1 MHLAL
6 VGTPNSGKTA
16 LFNALTGS
24 RQKVANYPGVTVERK
39 EGSFVTPSG
48 RQVSVVDLPGT
59 YSLRGRS
66 PDEEITR
73 DVVLGRTKGEAM
85 PDLVLCVAD
94 STNLRLTIRLVLELK
109 STGRPLALVLNMFD
123 IATRRGVTVD
133 VPRLSEALGVP
144 VVTSIA
150 VRKGGTADLLRLT
163 DEIAG
168 ASATPHR
175 QNLWEPLTVSQ
186 LRATQ
191 READRIIAA
200 TVSLPARPDTWTARI
215 DAVVLHPVAGLAI
228 LMLLLFVMFQAVFA
242 WAQPL
247 MELLSSAFEAL
258 GQFVHDTLPA
268 GLLQSFLQNGVISGV
283 GSVIVFL
290 PQIIIIFLFILL
302 LEDFGYMARA
312 AFLMDRIMGGAGLH
326 GRAFIPL
333 LSSFACAI
341 PGIMATRVIDNRRDR
356 LTTILIAPLMTCSAR
371 IPVYT
376 LIISAFI
383 PAKMI
388 WGWVNLQG
396 LVMFGL
402 YAAGIVSALGDV
414 VPDQILHVARLRAGA
429 VHAGTARLQDAAAE
443 EHRDRHLHARE
454 YVPAARRHH
463 DLLDDGAD
471 LVSGVVP
478 GSRLPAP
485 TEPAINYSLAAMIGK
500 AIAPLLSPLGFNW
513 QIAVAL
519 IPGMA
524 AREVAVAALGT
535 VYAIEGGK
543 EAADANRTGAGD
555 QMEPCHRAVAAR
567 LVHLRAAMR
576 FHAGGDPP
584 RNRQLEVDGGHLRL
598 HAGARLC
605 REFCHLQHR
614 GGARRRV
621 AKGRH
626 GTVMGIENFRQL
638 AGYNHWA
645 NRRLYDAALKMP
657 DEHYRRPTGVFF
669 GSLHGTLN
677 HLLLTDRVWLKRLTG
692 EGEHPARLN
701 AILHE
706 DLKDLVRARMTE
718 DARLI
723 KVIGGYSAADLGNTV
738 SYQTMSGAPQQQPL
752 RDILLHLFNHQT
764 HHRGHAHACCSI
776 VTGTEP
782 LSLDLL
788 LFQRGVPAPDLN

>member
-1 MHLAL
+1 MEPPLMHLAL
-6 VGTPNSGKTA
+6 VGTPNSGKTS

-39 EGSFVTPSG
+39 EGSFVTPLG

-73 DVVLGRTKGEAM
+73 DIVLGRATGEAL

-94 STNLRLTIRLVLELK
+94 STNLRLTIRLALELK
-109 STGRPLALVLNMFD
+109 RTGRPLMLVLNMFD
-123 IATRRGVTVD
+123 IATRRGVSVD
-133 VPRLSEALGVP
+133 VAQLSVALGIP

-150 VRKGGTADLLRLT
+150 VRKGGTADLLRRT
-163 DEIAG
+163 DEIAAQA
-168 ASATPHR
+168 ASIPVQ
-175 QNLWEPLTVSQ
+175 QNLWQPLTVAE

-200 TVSLPARPDTWTARI
+200 TISLPSRPDTWTARI
-215 DAVVLHPVAGLAI
+215 DAVVLQPVAGLAI
-228 LMLLLFVMFQAVFA
+228 LALILFVMFQAVFA

-247 MELLSSAFEAL
+247 MELLSDSFTAL
-258 GQFVHDTLPA
+258 GQLVHDTLPA

-290 PQIIIIFLFILL
+290 PQIIIIFLFILM

-383 PAKMI
+383 PDQQV
-388 WGWVNLQG
+388 WGWVNLRG

-402 YAAGIVSALGDV
+402 YAAGIASALGVSFLIKFFMWRDYAPAPFMLEL
-414 VPDQILHVARLRAGA
+414 PDYKMPRARSIAIGVYTRAKMFLQRAGTTIFSMMVLIWFLA
-429 VHAGTARLQDAAAE
+429 SFPLAPAGAQD
-443 EHRDRHLHARE
+443 
-454 YVPAARRHH
+454 
-463 DLLDDGAD
+463 
-471 LVSGVVP
+471 
-478 GSRLPAP
+478 
-485 TEPAINYSLAAMIGK
+485 PAINYSFAAMIGK
-500 AIAPLLSPLGFNW
+500 ALAPLLAPLGFNW

-543 EAADANRTGAGD
+543 EAAEQIGQMLATKWSLATALSLLAWYIFAPQCASTLAVIRRETGSWKWMAITFAYMFALAYAASLATYNIARALGAG
-555 QMEPCHRAVAAR
+555 
-567 LVHLRAAMR
+567 
-576 FHAGGDPP
+576 
-584 RNRQLEVDGGHLRL
+584 
-598 HAGARLC
+598 
-605 REFCHLQHR
+605 
-614 GGARRRV
+614 
-621 AKGRH
+621 
-626 GTVMGIENFRQL
+626 
-638 AGYNHWA
+638 
-645 NRRLYDAALKMP
+645 
-657 DEHYRRPTGVFF
+657 
-669 GSLHGTLN
+669 
-677 HLLLTDRVWLKRLTG
+677 
-692 EGEHPARLN
+692 
-701 AILHE
+701 
-706 DLKDLVRARMTE
+706 
-718 DARLI
+718 
-723 KVIGGYSAADLGNTV
+723 
-738 SYQTMSGAPQQQPL
+738 
-752 RDILLHLFNHQT
+752 
-764 HHRGHAHACCSI
+764 
-776 VTGTEP
+776 
-782 LSLDLL
+782 
-788 LFQRGVPAPDLN
+788 

>member
-6 VGTPNSGKTA
+6 VGTPNSGKTS

-48 RQVSVVDLPGT
+48 RQVSLVDLPGT

-73 DVVLGRTKGEAM
+73 DVVLGRTPGEAM

-109 STGRPLALVLNMFD
+109 RTGRPLMLVLNMFD
-123 IATRRGVTVD
+123 IATRRGVAVD
-133 VPRLSEALGVP
+133 VAQLSEALGVP

-150 VRKGGTADLLRLT
+150 VRKGGTADLLRRT
-163 DEIAG
+163 DEIIA
-168 ASATPHR
+168 AQAPISP
-175 QNLWEPLTVSQ
+175 QPNLWQPLTVAQ

-200 TVSLPARPDTWTARI
+200 TISLPTKPDTWTARI
-215 DAVVLHPVAGLAI
+215 DAWVLHPVAGLAI
-228 LMLLLFVMFQAVFA
+228 LALILFVMFQAVFA

-247 MELLSSAFEAL
+247 MDLLSDAFTAL
-258 GQFVHDTLPA
+258 GQAVHHTLPA

-383 PAKMI
+383 PARQI
-388 WGWVNLQG
+388 WGWINLQG

-402 YAAGIVSALGDV
+402 YAVGIASALGVSFVIKFFMLRDYAPAPFMLEL
-414 VPDQILHVARLRAGA
+414 PDYKMPRAGSVA
-429 VHAGTARLQDAAAE
+429 IGIYTRAKMFLHRAGTTIFSMMVLIWFLASFPLPPAGAQD
-443 EHRDRHLHARE
+443 
-454 YVPAARRHH
+454 
-463 DLLDDGAD
+463 
-471 LVSGVVP
+471 
-478 GSRLPAP
+478 
-485 TEPAINYSLAAMIGK
+485 PAINYSFAAMIGR
-500 AIAPLLSPLGFNW
+500 ALEPLLMPIGFNW

-543 EAADANRTGAGD
+543 EAADQIGQVLATKWSLATALSLLAWYIFAPQCASTLAVIRRETGSWKWMAITFAYMLALAYVASLATYNIACALGAG
-555 QMEPCHRAVAAR
+555 
-567 LVHLRAAMR
+567 
-576 FHAGGDPP
+576 
-584 RNRQLEVDGGHLRL
+584 
-598 HAGARLC
+598 
-605 REFCHLQHR
+605 
-614 GGARRRV
+614 
-621 AKGRH
+621 
-626 GTVMGIENFRQL
+626 
-638 AGYNHWA
+638 
-645 NRRLYDAALKMP
+645 
-657 DEHYRRPTGVFF
+657 
-669 GSLHGTLN
+669 
-677 HLLLTDRVWLKRLTG
+677 
-692 EGEHPARLN
+692 
-701 AILHE
+701 
-706 DLKDLVRARMTE
+706 
-718 DARLI
+718 
-723 KVIGGYSAADLGNTV
+723 
-738 SYQTMSGAPQQQPL
+738 
-752 RDILLHLFNHQT
+752 
-764 HHRGHAHACCSI
+764 
-776 VTGTEP
+776 
-782 LSLDLL
+782 
-788 LFQRGVPAPDLN
+788 

>member
-39 EGSFVTPSG
+39 QGSFVTPLG
-48 RQVSVVDLPGT
+48 RQVSLVDLPGT

-73 DVVLGRTKGEAM
+73 DMVLGRTPGEAL

-109 STGRPLALVLNMFD
+109 RTGRPLALVLNMFD

-133 VPRLSEALGVP
+133 VAQLSQALGVP

-163 DEIAG
+163 DEISAQG
-168 ASATPHR
+168 QLPAS
-175 QNLWEPLTVSQ
+175 QNLWEPLTVAQ

-200 TVSLPARPDTWTARI
+200 TVSLPTRPDTWTSRI

-228 LMLLLFVMFQAVFA
+228 LALILFVMFQAVFA

-247 MELLSSAFEAL
+247 MEGLSSAFAAL
-258 GQFVHDTLPA
+258 GQLVHDTLPA

-383 PAKMI
+383 PDTQV
-388 WGWVNLQG
+388 WSWVNLRG

-402 YAAGIVSALGDV
+402 YAVGIASALGVSFLIKFFMLRDYAPAPFMLEL
-414 VPDQILHVARLRAGA
+414 PDYKLPRLKSIAIGVYTRATMFLQRAGTTIFSMMVLIWFLA
-429 VHAGTARLQDAAAE
+429 SFPLA
-443 EHRDRHLHARE
+443 
-454 YVPAARRHH
+454 P
-463 DLLDDGAD
+463 DGAQD
-471 LVSGVVP
+471 
-478 GSRLPAP
+478 
-485 TEPAINYSLAAMIGK
+485 PAINYSFAAMIGK
-500 AIAPLLSPLGFNW
+500 ALAPLLAPLGFNW

-543 EAADANRTGAGD
+543 EAADQIGQLLATKWSLATALSLLAWYIFAPQCASTLAVIRRETGSSKWMVITFAYMLALAYVASLATYQIAVALGAG
-555 QMEPCHRAVAAR
+555 
-567 LVHLRAAMR
+567 
-576 FHAGGDPP
+576 
-584 RNRQLEVDGGHLRL
+584 
-598 HAGARLC
+598 
-605 REFCHLQHR
+605 
-614 GGARRRV
+614 
-621 AKGRH
+621 
-626 GTVMGIENFRQL
+626 
-638 AGYNHWA
+638 
-645 NRRLYDAALKMP
+645 
-657 DEHYRRPTGVFF
+657 
-669 GSLHGTLN
+669 
-677 HLLLTDRVWLKRLTG
+677 
-692 EGEHPARLN
+692 
-701 AILHE
+701 
-706 DLKDLVRARMTE
+706 
-718 DARLI
+718 
-723 KVIGGYSAADLGNTV
+723 
-738 SYQTMSGAPQQQPL
+738 
-752 RDILLHLFNHQT
+752 
-764 HHRGHAHACCSI
+764 
-776 VTGTEP
+776 
-782 LSLDLL
+782 
-788 LFQRGVPAPDLN
+788 

>member
-1 MHLAL
+1 MEAPLMHLAL
-6 VGTPNSGKTA
+6 VGTPNSGKTS

-39 EGSFVTPSG
+39 EGSFVTPLG

-73 DVVLGRTKGEAM
+73 DFVLGRAAGESA

-94 STNLRLTIRLVLELK
+94 STNLRLTIRLLLELK
-109 STGRPLALVLNMFD
+109 NTGRPLMLVLNMFD

-133 VPRLSEALGVP
+133 VAQLSESLGVP

-163 DEIAG
+163 DEIA
-168 ASATPHR
+168 ARTPAPLA
-175 QNLWEPLTVSQ
+175 QNLWEPLTVAQ

-200 TVSLPARPDTWTARI
+200 AVSLPARPDTWTARI

-228 LMLLLFVMFQAVFA
+228 LALVLFVMFQAVFA

-247 MELLSSAFEAL
+247 MELLSAAFDAL
-258 GQFVHDTLPA
+258 GRLVHDTLPA
-268 GLLQSFLQNGVISGV
+268 GLLQSFIENGVISGV

-290 PQIIIIFLFILL
+290 PQIVIIFLFILL

-341 PGIMATRVIDNRRDR
+341 PGIMSTRVIDNRRDR

-383 PAKMI
+383 PDRQV
-388 WGWVNLQG
+388 WGFANLRG

-402 YAAGIVSALGDV
+402 YAAGIMSALGVSFLIKFLMWRDYAPAPFMLEL
-414 VPDQILHVARLRAGA
+414 PDYKMPRARGIAIGIYTRAKIFLQRAGTTIFSMMVLIWFLA
-429 VHAGTARLQDAAAE
+429 SFPTPPAGAE
-443 EHRDRHLHARE
+443 
-454 YVPAARRHH
+454 
-463 DLLDDGAD
+463 G
-471 LVSGVVP
+471 
-478 GSRLPAP
+478 
-485 TEPAINYSLAAMIGK
+485 PAINYSLAAMIGK
-500 AIAPLLSPLGFNW
+500 ALEPLLAPLGFNW

-543 EAADANRTGAGD
+543 EAAEQIGQVLATKWSLATALSLLAWYIFAPQCASTLAVIRRETGSWKWMAITFGYMLALAYAASLVTYNIAVALGAG
-555 QMEPCHRAVAAR
+555 
-567 LVHLRAAMR
+567 
-576 FHAGGDPP
+576 
-584 RNRQLEVDGGHLRL
+584 
-598 HAGARLC
+598 
-605 REFCHLQHR
+605 
-614 GGARRRV
+614 
-621 AKGRH
+621 
-626 GTVMGIENFRQL
+626 
-638 AGYNHWA
+638 
-645 NRRLYDAALKMP
+645 
-657 DEHYRRPTGVFF
+657 
-669 GSLHGTLN
+669 
-677 HLLLTDRVWLKRLTG
+677 
-692 EGEHPARLN
+692 
-701 AILHE
+701 
-706 DLKDLVRARMTE
+706 
-718 DARLI
+718 
-723 KVIGGYSAADLGNTV
+723 
-738 SYQTMSGAPQQQPL
+738 
-752 RDILLHLFNHQT
+752 
-764 HHRGHAHACCSI
+764 
-776 VTGTEP
+776 
-782 LSLDLL
+782 
-788 LFQRGVPAPDLN
+788 

>member
-6 VGTPNSGKTA
+6 VGTPNSGKTS

-39 EGSFVTPSG
+39 EGSFVTPNG

-73 DVVLGRTKGEAM
+73 DIVLGKAKGEPL
-85 PDLVLCVAD
+85 PDLALCVAD
-94 STNLRLTIRLVLELK
+94 STNLRLTIRLLLELK

-133 VPRLSEALGVP
+133 VPHLSEALGVP

-163 DEIAG
+163 DDILAQARPEV
-168 ASATPHR
+168 R
-175 QNLWEPLTVSQ
+175 ENLWRPLTVAE

-191 READRIIAA
+191 READRILGT
-200 TVSLPARPDTWTARI
+200 TVSLPTRPDTWTARI
-215 DAVVLHPVAGLAI
+215 DAVVLHPLGGLAI
-228 LMLLLFVMFQAVFA
+228 LLLILFVMFQAVFA

-247 MELLSSAFEAL
+247 MDLLSSAFDAA

-268 GLLQSFLQNGVISGV
+268 GLVQSFLQDGVISGV
-283 GSVIVFL
+283 GSVVVFL

-383 PAKMI
+383 PPKLI
-388 WGWVNLQG
+388 WGWINLQG

-402 YAAGIVSALGDV
+402 YTAGIASALGVSFLIKFFMWRDYAPAPFMLEL
-414 VPDQILHVARLRAGA
+414 PDYKMPRVRSIAIGVYNRAKMFLQRAGTTIFA
-429 VHAGTARLQDAAAE
+429 MMVLIWFLASFPQAPAGAE
-443 EHRDRHLHARE
+443 
-454 YVPAARRHH
+454 
-463 DLLDDGAD
+463 G
-471 LVSGVVP
+471 
-478 GSRLPAP
+478 
-485 TEPAINYSLAAMIGK
+485 PAINYSIAAIIGK
-500 AIAPLLSPLGFNW
+500 AIAPLLAPLGFNW

-543 EAADANRTGAGD
+543 EAAEQIGQVLASKWSLATALSLLAWYIFAPQCASTLAVIRRETGGWKWMAVTFAYMLALAYAASLVTYNVAVALGAG
-555 QMEPCHRAVAAR
+555 
-567 LVHLRAAMR
+567 
-576 FHAGGDPP
+576 
-584 RNRQLEVDGGHLRL
+584 
-598 HAGARLC
+598 
-605 REFCHLQHR
+605 
-614 GGARRRV
+614 
-621 AKGRH
+621 
-626 GTVMGIENFRQL
+626 
-638 AGYNHWA
+638 
-645 NRRLYDAALKMP
+645 
-657 DEHYRRPTGVFF
+657 
-669 GSLHGTLN
+669 
-677 HLLLTDRVWLKRLTG
+677 
-692 EGEHPARLN
+692 
-701 AILHE
+701 
-706 DLKDLVRARMTE
+706 
-718 DARLI
+718 
-723 KVIGGYSAADLGNTV
+723 
-738 SYQTMSGAPQQQPL
+738 
-752 RDILLHLFNHQT
+752 
-764 HHRGHAHACCSI
+764 
-776 VTGTEP
+776 
-782 LSLDLL
+782 
-788 LFQRGVPAPDLN
+788 

>member
-1 MHLAL
+1 MEAPLMHFAL
-6 VGTPNSGKTA
+6 VGTPNSGKTS

-39 EGSFVTPSG
+39 EGSFVTPLG
-48 RQVSVVDLPGT
+48 RQVSLVDLPGT

-73 DVVLGRTKGEAM
+73 DVVLGRTPGEAV

-94 STNLRLTIRLVLELK
+94 ATNLRLTIRLVLELK
-109 STGRPLALVLNMFD
+109 STGRPLLLVLNMFD

-133 VPRLSEALGVP
+133 VARLSEALGVP

-150 VRKGGTADLLRLT
+150 VRKGGTADLLRRT
-163 DEIAG
+163 DEI
-168 ASATPHR
+168 SAQAPVPLR
-175 QNLWEPLTVSQ
+175 KNLWQPLTVAG

-200 TVSLPARPDTWTARI
+200 TISLPAKPDTWTARV

-228 LMLLLFVMFQAVFA
+228 LALILFVMFQAVFA

-247 MELLSSAFEAL
+247 MDLLSSAFAAL
-258 GQFVHDTLPA
+258 GQLVHATLPA

-383 PAKMI
+383 PARQI
-388 WGWVNLQG
+388 GGWVNLQG

-402 YAAGIVSALGDV
+402 YAAGIASALGVSFVIKFFMLRDYAPAPFMLEL
-414 VPDQILHVARLRAGA
+414 PDYKMPRAGSIA
-429 VHAGTARLQDAAAE
+429 IGIYTRAKMFLQRAGTTIFSMMVLIWFLASFPLP
-443 EHRDRHLHARE
+443 
-454 YVPAARRHH
+454 PA
-463 DLLDDGAD
+463 
-471 LVSGVVP
+471 GV
-478 GSRLPAP
+478 
-485 TEPAINYSLAAMIGK
+485 TDPAINYSFAAMIGK
-500 AIAPLLSPLGFNW
+500 ALEPLLMPIGFNW

-543 EAADANRTGAGD
+543 EAAHQIGQVLATKWSLATALSLLAWYIFAPQCASTLAVIRRETGSWKWMAITFAYMLALAYAASLATYNIAYALGAG
-555 QMEPCHRAVAAR
+555 
-567 LVHLRAAMR
+567 
-576 FHAGGDPP
+576 
-584 RNRQLEVDGGHLRL
+584 
-598 HAGARLC
+598 
-605 REFCHLQHR
+605 
-614 GGARRRV
+614 
-621 AKGRH
+621 
-626 GTVMGIENFRQL
+626 
-638 AGYNHWA
+638 
-645 NRRLYDAALKMP
+645 
-657 DEHYRRPTGVFF
+657 
-669 GSLHGTLN
+669 
-677 HLLLTDRVWLKRLTG
+677 
-692 EGEHPARLN
+692 
-701 AILHE
+701 
-706 DLKDLVRARMTE
+706 
-718 DARLI
+718 
-723 KVIGGYSAADLGNTV
+723 
-738 SYQTMSGAPQQQPL
+738 
-752 RDILLHLFNHQT
+752 
-764 HHRGHAHACCSI
+764 
-776 VTGTEP
+776 
-782 LSLDLL
+782 
-788 LFQRGVPAPDLN
+788 

>member
-6 VGTPNSGKTA
+6 VGTPNSGKTS

-39 EGSFVTPSG
+39 EGSFVTPRG

-73 DVVLGRTKGEAM
+73 DIVLGRATGEAL

-94 STNLRLTIRLVLELK
+94 STNLRLTIRLALELK
-109 STGRPLALVLNMFD
+109 RTGRPLMLVLNMFD
-123 IATRRGVTVD
+123 IATRRGVSVD
-133 VPRLSEALGVP
+133 VAQLSEALGIP

-150 VRKGGTADLLRLT
+150 VRKGGTADLLRRT
-163 DEIAG
+163 DEIAAQA
-168 ASATPHR
+168 ASIPMR
-175 QNLWEPLTVSQ
+175 QNLWQPLTVAE

-200 TVSLPARPDTWTARI
+200 TIGLPSRPDTWTARI

-228 LMLLLFVMFQAVFA
+228 LALILFVMFQAVFA

-247 MELLSSAFEAL
+247 MELLSDSFTAL
-258 GQFVHDTLPA
+258 GQLVHDTLPA

-283 GSVIVFL
+283 GTVIVFL
-290 PQIIIIFLFILL
+290 PQIIIIFLFILM

-312 AFLMDRIMGGAGLH
+312 AFLMDRVMGGAGLH

-383 PAKMI
+383 PDQQL
-388 WGWVNLQG
+388 WGWVNLRG

-402 YAAGIVSALGDV
+402 YTAGIASALGVSFLIKFFMWRDYAPAPFMLEL
-414 VPDQILHVARLRAGA
+414 PDYKMPRARSILIGVYTRAKMFLQRAGTTIFSMMVLIWFLA
-429 VHAGTARLQDAAAE
+429 SFPLAPAGAQD
-443 EHRDRHLHARE
+443 
-454 YVPAARRHH
+454 
-463 DLLDDGAD
+463 
-471 LVSGVVP
+471 
-478 GSRLPAP
+478 
-485 TEPAINYSLAAMIGK
+485 PAINYSFAAMIGK
-500 AIAPLLSPLGFNW
+500 TLEPLLAPLGFNW

-543 EAADANRTGAGD
+543 EAAEQIGQMLAAKWSLATALSLLVWYIFAPQCASTLAVIRRETGSWKWMAITFAYMLALGYAASLATYNIARALGAG
-555 QMEPCHRAVAAR
+555 
-567 LVHLRAAMR
+567 
-576 FHAGGDPP
+576 
-584 RNRQLEVDGGHLRL
+584 
-598 HAGARLC
+598 
-605 REFCHLQHR
+605 
-614 GGARRRV
+614 
-621 AKGRH
+621 
-626 GTVMGIENFRQL
+626 
-638 AGYNHWA
+638 
-645 NRRLYDAALKMP
+645 
-657 DEHYRRPTGVFF
+657 
-669 GSLHGTLN
+669 
-677 HLLLTDRVWLKRLTG
+677 
-692 EGEHPARLN
+692 
-701 AILHE
+701 
-706 DLKDLVRARMTE
+706 
-718 DARLI
+718 
-723 KVIGGYSAADLGNTV
+723 
-738 SYQTMSGAPQQQPL
+738 
-752 RDILLHLFNHQT
+752 
-764 HHRGHAHACCSI
+764 
-776 VTGTEP
+776 
-782 LSLDLL
+782 
-788 LFQRGVPAPDLN
+788 